1 MKIYIEYDPPN
12 WNEYIRIERNN
23 MFQANQLKQYEKRIV
38 SYFVN
43 NNQKYTGNYPVEVI
57 IRKHFKDRKQD
68 LDNTRV
74 KGIIDGLVT
83 CGILKNDNLTC
94 IQRIVFEPIFDKK
107 GGIEIE
113 IRGLGDE
120 K

>member
-12 WNEYIRIERNN
+12 WNDYIEIERRN
-23 MFQANQLKQYEKRIV
+23 MYKANQLKQYEKQIV
-38 SYFVN
+38 RYFVN
-43 NNQKYTGNYPVEVI
+43 NNQKYVGSYPVEI
-57 IRKHFKDRKQD
+57 IFRKHFKDRRQD

-74 KGIIDGLVT
+74 KGILDGLVAH
-83 CGILKNDNLTC
+83 GVLKNDNLTC

-107 GGIEIE
+107 GGLEIE